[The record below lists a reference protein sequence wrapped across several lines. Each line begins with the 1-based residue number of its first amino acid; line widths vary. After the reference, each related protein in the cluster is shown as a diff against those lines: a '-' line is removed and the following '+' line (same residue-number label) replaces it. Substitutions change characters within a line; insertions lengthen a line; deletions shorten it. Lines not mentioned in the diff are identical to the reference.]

1 MTVVEWWSSSTR
13 EGGIQD
19 LAEAVAEVLAQRRA
33 APGREPLEI
42 VLHAGRY
49 ESIAAVM
56 IGPDDA
62 GSAETPIVIR
72 AAGDGEVVIAGSR
85 RIATTVSPDGVAVF
99 DLAADPVL
107 AGVDNIAQ
115 VYAGGTRLF
124 PARYPNHDPANPYFG
139 GFLYADEMPE
149 GEEASRERFWCR
161 DPRLATWQGFI
172 GADVDVFARWGYRNS
187 HPRVSGYDP
196 ETGEVQL
203 DPPAAYHID
212 PGDRFYFQYLPDEL
226 DAPGEW
232 IFLPEA
238 RVIRYVPLGGEQP
251 GEVVEID
258 VPVARNVI
266 HVQGV
271 AGTVPA
277 LTVENW
283 PFWDDL
289 LRHIALPDTV
299 TRGHVS
305 ISGVT
310 IEGSTASAVL
320 LEQVGG
326 CEVVACSVRGAGHR
340 GIEIL
345 GGRDCVVRDCDV
357 TTTGYDGILVAG
369 GMNRPFMVQWLSS
382 NHLVT
387 NCYVHHIGFQ
397 EKHVAGISVGGCGN
411 TVAHGLIHD
420 CPRWGILSRGCFH
433 TIEYNHIRHVNI
445 ETADTS
451 GIYTCDRDFTLQGT
465 IIRYN
470 EVHDILGYEKI
481 PGGWRFPSY
490 AFGIYL
496 DDWTSHVT
504 VHGNLTYNT
513 PRGGIYLHAGQRNRV
528 TNNLCFSGRQEL
540 AYYRRWPAETEE
552 PRMGTVGQGL
562 RRNLTER
569 NVYVGDGSNTVL
581 YAIAE
586 CLDADGELDVAT
598 NEWHRNLI
606 WNDGQPLVVQA
617 RSRGEQRD
625 IAWDAWQAMGHD
637 IESMVAD
644 PGLADPDNGDF
655 SLAAD
660 SPAWEIGFEALP
672 LDQMG
677 IQPSLYRFSWPPVEV
692 DGIRETME
700 RDLRAVGNAS

>member
-1 MTVVEWWSSSTR
+1 MTVLEWWPSTFD
-13 EGGIQD
+13 ESGDAD
-19 LAEAVAEVLAQRRA
+19 LATAVSRALMDRRTEAAS
-33 APGREPLEI
+33 EPLEI

-49 ESIAAVM
+49 ESATAVT
-56 IGPDDA
+56 IGPNDA
-62 GSAETPIVIR
+62 ASEDAPIVIR
-72 AAGDGEVVIAGSR
+72 AAGDGEVVLAGSR
-85 RIATTVSPDGVAVF
+85 RLSTVVGADGVAVF
-99 DLAADPVL
+99 DLAADPML
-107 AGVDNIAQ
+107 AGLGEITQ
-115 VYAGGTRLF
+115 VYASGVRLF
-124 PARYPNHDPANPYFG
+124 PARYPNHEPENPYFG

-149 GEEASRERFWCR
+149 GEEASRDRFWCR
-161 DPRLATWQGFI
+161 DPRLATWRGLI
-172 GADVDVFARWGYRNS
+172 GADVDMFARWGYRNC
-187 HPRVSGYDP
+187 HPRVAGYNP
-196 ETGEVQL
+196 ETGEVRL
-203 DPPAAYHID
+203 DPPSAYIVD
-212 PGDRFYFQYLPDEL
+212 PGDRFYFQYVPDEL

-232 IFLPEA
+232 IHLLREQVIHFLP
-238 RVIRYVPLGGEQP
+238 LHGEQP
-251 GEVVEID
+251 GEMVEID

-271 AGTVPA
+271 AGNVPA

-283 PFWDDL
+283 PYWDDL
-289 LRHIALPDTV
+289 LRHIERPERVQAGFV
-299 TRGHVS
+299 TLQGL
-305 ISGVT
+305 T

-320 LEQVGG
+320 LEQARG
-326 CEVVACSVRGAGHR
+326 CDVVACSVRGAGHR

-369 GMNRPFMVQWLSS
+369 GMNRPFEVQWLAS

-397 EKHVAGISVGGCGN
+397 EKHVAGISIGGVGN
-411 TVAHGLIHD
+411 TVSHARIHD
-420 CPRWGILSRGCFH
+420 CPRWGILSRGSH
-433 TIEYNHIRHVNI
+433 HIIEYNHIRHVNI
-445 ETADTS
+445 ETADTA

-470 EVHDILGYEKI
+470 KVHDILGYEKI

-513 PRGGIYLHAGQRNRV
+513 PRGGVYLNSGQCNTV
-528 TNNLCFSGRQEL
+528 TNNCCLSGRQEL
-540 AYYRRWPAETEE
+540 AYFHRWPDETEE
-552 PRMGTVGQGL
+552 LRVGTVKQGM
-562 RRNLTER
+562 RRNVMER
-569 NVYVGDGSNTVL
+569 NLYVGDGEGSVL
-581 YAIAE
+581 YAFGK
-586 CLDADGELDVAT
+586 CLREDGEIDVAT
-598 NEWHRNLI
+598 NQWNHNLI
-606 WNDGQPLVVQA
+606 WNAGEPLVV
-617 RSRGEQRD
+617 RGLQGDATRD
-625 IAWDAWQAMGHD
+625 LDFATWQGMGHD
-637 IESMVAD
+637 TESVVAD
-644 PGLADPDNGDF
+644 PGLTDPDNDNF

-677 IQPSLYRFSWPPVEV
+677 IQPSLHRPQWPPAEA